1 MARRVVLLRGINL
14 AKKNRI
20 SMPGLRAA
28 LERAGYGRV
37 ETYLQSGNVIV
48 TGAGSGSDELIAADV
63 HRKIKEVF
71 GLDITVLVRTRDEL
85 AEVVARNPL
94 AKVATNPRRYIVTFL
109 TSEPPPGFADD
120 LASVATQEPFAIIG
134 REVYSWHPD
143 GVGRTPL
150 WERLASRSLRVA
162 ATSRNWATVTRLL
175 AMADAPGGR

>member
-1 MARRVVLLRGINL
+1 MSRRVVLLRGVNL

-20 SMPGLRAA
+20 SMPGLRTA

-48 TGAGSGSDELIAADV
+48 TGAGLDELIAANV
-63 HRKIKEVF
+63 HRTINEVF
-71 GLDITVLVRTRDEL
+71 GLDITVLVRTKDEL
-85 AEVVARNPL
+85 AQVVALNPL

-109 TSEPPPGFADD
+109 ASEPPRGFADD
-120 LASVATQEPFAIIG
+120 LASVSTQEPFAIIG

-175 AMADAPGGR
+175 AMADAPVGR